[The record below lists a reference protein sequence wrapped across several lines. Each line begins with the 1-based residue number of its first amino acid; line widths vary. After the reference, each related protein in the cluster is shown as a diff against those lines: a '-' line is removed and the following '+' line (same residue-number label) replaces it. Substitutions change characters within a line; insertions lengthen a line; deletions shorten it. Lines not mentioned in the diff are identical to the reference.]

1 MSWKTY
7 LLKQLPEL
15 GEDALEA
22 VVKVFDNVA
31 PTAANKR
38 AAVSAA
44 KARVKPKAPAVIKA
58 RSGTSVATA
67 QDILAEAGS
76 KANRES
82 FTDYRRRTD
91 GSRREVFDKSR
102 LEQVPRVPQVQM
114 PRVKPPRGPSP
125 EMVRTLENPEV
136 QRGVRGAVERGMEG
150 GGLRWYN
157 TEPALERMRA
167 MMPDDEATGRYA
179 RLMDLVAATSPRSKV
194 PDNIRTGS
202 YYNYLAEQGLP
213 ITDKPAPGYGSIA
226 QNLHRDNARR
236 LEEIGGWDVFK
247 NPKPAS
253 FSTNLQGN
261 QRNVTIDTHNMRLP
275 AILSGD
281 PEMLET
287 NISELADSPRLGL
300 ETLMRQYPG
309 LPKRVAKEAV
319 QPKGAKGASVNY
331 KPRDWVKAGY
341 ISMDD
346 AVADPGLWRG
356 KPKPNE
362 YGYYEDWQQKEAA
375 DLGISPAQYQA
386 SMWLGAG
393 EQTGLGS
400 PPEAFLDT
408 LEARIGYTADRLGI
422 DPEVILEQM
431 LKGDIPLLK
440 HGGRVKKA
448 RAQARAAEFGRG
460 CLKGLRPLPVR
471 K

>member
-1 MSWKTY
+1 MSLGNWGRF
-7 LLKQLPEL
+7 LLKEVPDLA
-15 GEDALEA
+15 EDAAAA
-22 VVKVFDNVA
+22 VARAFENVA
-31 PTAANKR
+31 PTAATKK
-38 AAVSAA
+38 AAISAA
-44 KARVKPKAPAVIKA
+44 KAQVKPKAPAVIKA
-58 RSGTSVATA
+58 RSGTSKANA
-67 QDILAEAGS
+67 QDVLAEAGS
-76 KANRES
+76 KGKRES
-82 FTDYRRRTD
+82 FTDYRRRAAP
-91 GSRREVFDKSR
+91 RELFDKSR
-102 LEQVPRVPQVQM
+102 LEQVPRVPQAQM
-114 PRVKPPRGPSP
+114 PRIQPPRGPSP
-125 EMVRTLENPEV
+125 EMVRTLENPDV
-136 QRGVRGAVERGMEG
+136 QRGVRAAVERGIEG

-157 TEPALERMRA
+157 TEPTLERMRA

-194 PDNIRTGS
+194 PDNIRTAS

-213 ITDKPAPGYGSIA
+213 IADKPAAGYGSIA

-236 LEEIGGWDVFK
+236 LDEIGGWDVFK

-275 AILSGD
+275 AILSRD
-281 PEMLET
+281 PEMLEV

-300 ETLMRQYPG
+300 ETLLRQYPG

-341 ISMDD
+341 IPMED
-346 AVADPGLWRG
+346 AVADPGLWRT

-362 YGYYEDWQQKEAA
+362 YGHYEAWQQQQAA

-393 EQTGLGS
+393 DTTGLGS

-408 LEARIGYTADRLGI
+408 LEARVNYTADRLGV
-422 DPEVILEQM
+422 DPEVILEQF

-448 RAQARAAEFGRG
+448 RARG
-460 CLKGLRPLPVR
+460 PGC
-471 K
+471 

>member
-1 MSWKTY
+1 MSWATI
-7 LLKQLPEL
+7 LKNTVEGLSDE
-15 GEDALEA
+15 ALETVA
-22 VVKVFDNVA
+22 RVFENV
-31 PTAANKR
+31 PVTASNKK
-38 AAVSAA
+38 AAVAAA
-44 KARVKPKAPAVIKA
+44 KAQAKPKAPAVIKA
-58 RSGTSVATA
+58 RSGTSKANA
-67 QDILAEAGS
+67 QDVLAEAGS
-76 KANRES
+76 KGKRES
-82 FTDYRRRTD
+82 FTDYRRRAAAP
-91 GSRREVFDKSR
+91 ELFDKSR
-102 LEQVPRVPQVQM
+102 LEQVPRVPQAQM
-114 PRVKPPRGPSP
+114 PRVQPPRGPSK
-125 EMVRTLENPEV
+125 EMERTLANPDV
-136 QRGVRGAVERGMEG
+136 QRGVREAVERGVEG

-179 RLMDLVAATSPRSKV
+179 RLMDLVAATSPRSTV
-194 PDNIRTGS
+194 PDNIRTAS
-202 YYNYLAEQGLP
+202 YYNYIAEQGLP
-213 ITDKPAPGYGSIA
+213 IADKPAAGYGSIA

-236 LEEIGGWDVFK
+236 LDETGGWDVFK

-275 AILSGD
+275 AILSRD

-300 ETLMRQYPG
+300 ETLVRQYPG

-346 AVADPGLWRG
+346 AAADPGLWRV
-356 KPKPNE
+356 KPRNNE
-362 YGYYEDWQQKEAA
+362 YGYYEQWQQDRAKEM
-375 DLGISPAQYQA
+375 GISPAQYQA

-393 EQTGLGS
+393 DTTGLGS

-408 LEARIGYTADRLGI
+408 LEARISYTADRLGV
-422 DPEVILEQM
+422 DPEVILEQF

-448 RAQARAAEFGRG
+448 RARG
-460 CLKGLRPLPVR
+460 PGC
-471 K
+471 